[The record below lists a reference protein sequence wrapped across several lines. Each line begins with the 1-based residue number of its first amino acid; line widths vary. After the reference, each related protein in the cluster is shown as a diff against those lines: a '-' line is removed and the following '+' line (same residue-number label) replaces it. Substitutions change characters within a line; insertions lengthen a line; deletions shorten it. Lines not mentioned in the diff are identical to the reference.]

1 MSNVSRFYSYYS
13 LQNETRSSVK
23 VQRAENNPTTCTGFC
38 TNYSRKVKKKRPFTA
53 APLTSPPPS
62 GTFVCLEKI
71 WEQAP
76 TFEKE

>member
-1 MSNVSRFYSYYS
+1 MWAVFILIIPFKMKRV
-13 LQNETRSSVK
+13 LQSKYREQKTILRHAPAF
-23 VQRAENNPTTCTGFC
+23 VQIIQE
-38 TNYSRKVKKKRPFTA
+38 KWKKKRPSTA